1 MPDDPTPDPA
11 RGEDGKTFT
20 QADLDRIVADRL
32 KREQTKYSDYA
43 DLKAKADKLDQLEQA
58 NKSEV
63 ERAAAKTAEAER
75 RAADAEAKALR
86 LEVAAEKGVKARW
99 LSGTTREELEAAADE
114 YLADHPPAPGDT
126 PPPGRPVE
134 DLRGGGDPD
143 EQPVETNP
151 RKLAESVPRL

>member
-1 MPDDPTPDPA
+1 MADDPVEPA
-11 RGEDGKTFT
+11 KGDDTKDLGDAGKKALDEERKARRDAEKALKDAQTRLQELEDRDKSET
-20 QADLDRIVADRL
+20 QKLADRIA
-32 KREQTKYSDYA
+32 
-43 DLKAKADKLDQLEQA
+43 QA
-58 NKSEV
+58 EK
-63 ERAAAKTAEAER
+63 
-75 RAADAEAKALR
+75 RAADAEANLLR
-86 LEVAAEKGVKARW
+86 HEVAAAKGVKARW